1 MKHRFGFMLPVLAL
15 LLGAPAFADWDPAE
29 EARYE
34 AERKAA
40 QQAEQEKQREIQ
52 KMQDD
57 AQAKYDAEV
66 MQEKRKTLGA
76 AANGKSDAEVIRLY
90 DAKVAEDMAAANLAA
105 ARAREALS
113 SGQGAAAV
121 KQVTGKT
128 MEELENMTDEE
139 AEALGREMEQ
149 KYGNE

>member
-1 MKHRFGFMLPVLAL
+1 MRHRFGFMLPILVLFL
-15 LLGAPAFADWDPAE
+15 SVPAIADWDPSE

-40 QQAEQEKQREIQ
+40 EQAGQERQRELQKIQ
-52 KMQDD
+52 DEAK
-57 AQAKYDAEV
+57 AKYAAQV

-76 AANGKSDAEVIRLY
+76 AADGKSDAEVLILY
-90 DAKVAEDMAAANLAA
+90 DAKIAEDIATANQHAAE
-105 ARAREALS
+105 AREALS

-128 MEELENMTDEE
+128 LEELENMTDEE
-139 AEALGREMEQ
+139 AEALGREMEK
-149 KYGNE
+149 KYGN